1 MSFAYISGSIHN
13 YLLFRKLPIHRL
25 TFALLFLS
33 IKGDINKGV
42 KIIKKIIIQY
52 FKIITY
58 FTGTL
63 TFLSR
68 GYSRKENRFP
78 REQVL
83 KHIFKLTLDQ
93 EVQCREDRMRGKG
106 KWQRLRGVNKENTHK
121 EMPYGFGKI
130 LKKTGAMV
138 HVRHLQY
145 DLCSS
150 SQSTGSTNYLSVGPS
165 CLLFL
170 LALLLLLPGP
180 SKWPQR
186 NQSFG
191 DSFHWT
197 SVQDLF
203 PLIDASLD

>member
-1 MSFAYISGSIHN
+1 MSFAYISGSIRN

-25 TFALLFLS
+25 TFALLFLF

-58 FTGTL
+58 FIGTL

-68 GYSRKENRFP
+68 GYSREENRFP
-78 REQVL
+78 RKQVL

-93 EVQCREDRMRGKG
+93 EVQSREDRMRGKG
-106 KWQRLRGVNKENTHK
+106 KWQKLRRMNKANTHK
-121 EMPYGFGKI
+121 VMPYGFGKI
-130 LKKTGAMV
+130 LQKTGAMV

-145 DLCSS
+145 DPGFSL
-150 SQSTGSTNYLSVGPS
+150 QSAGSTNYLSVGPS

-170 LALLLLLPGP
+170 LVLLLMLPGP
-180 SKWPQR
+180 STWPQR
-186 NQSFG
+186 ELWWF
-191 DSFHWT
+191 
-197 SVQDLF
+197 V
-203 PLIDASLD
+203 SLDLSSRPVSLDRCFS